1 MIFTN
6 SETFSIKINKLFIN
20 FRLCLK
26 LTLLKLLTYI
36 QKQETYKNDFKYN
49 CIFKWVFT
57 I

>member
-26 LTLLKLLTYI
+26 LILLKLLTYI
-36 QKQETYKNDFKYN
+36 QKQETYKNDFKCN
-49 CIFKWVFT
+49 WIFKWVFA